1 MNSLYF
7 QKDRGMTTL
16 PQPVFATAHPKDD
29 MKLLLIE
36 DDPTTASYILKGL
49 SEEGHV
55 VDHLADGRDGLVQAM
70 SSTYDV
76 LIIDR
81 MLPGLDG
88 LSLVR
93 ALRSAKVTAPA
104 IFLTALGGVD
114 DRIEGLRAGAD
125 DYLVKPFAFGELS
138 ARIAVLA
145 RRLSNPLTE
154 TVLTAGDLSVDLI
167 ARKVTRAGQAIDLL
181 PREFALLEHLMR
193 RKGRV
198 QTRTMLLEAVWD
210 LSFDPQTN
218 VVETHISRLRAK
230 IDKPFARELIH
241 TVRGAGYKI
250 ED

>member
-1 MNSLYF
+1 M
-7 QKDRGMTTL
+7 D
-16 PQPVFATAHPKDD
+16 PA

-36 DDPTTASYILKGL
+36 DDATTAAYIARGL
-49 SEEGHV
+49 REEGHV
-55 VDHLADGRDGLVQAM
+55 VDHLTDGREALVQAM
-70 SSTYDV
+70 AGGSAGGYDV
-76 LIIDR
+76 LIVDR

-93 ALRSAKVTAPA
+93 ALRSAKVTTPA
-104 IFLTALGGVD
+104 LFLTAMGGVD
-114 DRIEGLRAGAD
+114 DRIEGLRAGGD

-138 ARIAVLA
+138 ARIDVLG
-145 RRLSNPLTE
+145 RRAAQPVVE
-154 TVLTAGDLSVDLI
+154 TVLRAGDLTMDLI
-167 ARKVTRAGQAIDLL
+167 SRKVTRAGQEIDLL
-181 PREFALLEHLMR
+181 PREFTLLEHLLR

-198 QTRTMLLEAVWD
+198 QTRTMLLESVWD

-230 IDKPFARELIH
+230 VDKPFDRELIR